1 MTSVAPRREQQSAPL
16 RAQPV
21 DRAEQAVASPAGGS
35 LVSVRNLTRTF
46 ESPAG
51 ALNAIE
57 DISLDIRAGEF
68 LAIVGPSGC
77 GKTTF
82 LRILAD
88 LDQPTSGELV
98 TSGAYPSNSLVFQG
112 RSVFPWMTVEQNIA
126 YGLKLAGAS
135 RVERIERV
143 DDLLQMIGIERFRRS
158 YPHQLSEGM
167 RQRVA
172 VARALAVDPQLLLME
187 EPFSAL
193 DEQTKILLQ
202 DELLQIW
209 ERTGT
214 TIVFVTHSIDEA
226 LVMADRVVV
235 FTAQPGRV
243 KAIIAVDFAR
253 PRAFLD
259 VRSDA
264 RFGGQF
270 RQIWELLRDEVK
282 VTERRSGGVQ

>member
-1 MTSVAPRREQQSAPL
+1 MTAAAPRAAPVV
-16 RAQPV
+16 AQPA
-21 DRAEQAVASPAGGS
+21 DATATAAPPSGGA

-51 ALNAIE
+51 TLNAIE
-57 DISLDIRAGEF
+57 EISLDVHPGEF

-82 LRILAD
+82 LRILAG
-88 LDQPTSGELV
+88 LDQATSGELIAPG
-98 TSGAYPSNSLVFQG
+98 TYPSNALVFQG
-112 RSVFPWMTVEQNIA
+112 RSVFPWMTVEQNIV
-126 YGLKLAGAS
+126 YGLKLAGIS
-135 RVERIERV
+135 QSERSDRAGELIR
-143 DDLLQMIGIERFRRS
+143 LIGIDRFRRS

-172 VARALAVDPQLLLME
+172 VARALAVDPHLLLMD

-209 ERTGT
+209 ERTGK
-214 TIVFVTHSIDEA
+214 TIVFITHSIDEA
-226 LVMADRVVV
+226 LVMADRVAV
-235 FTAQPGRV
+235 FTAQPGRI
-243 KAIIAVDFAR
+243 KAVVDVDFAR

-264 RFGGQF
+264 RFGERF
-270 RQIWELLRDEVK
+270 RQIWELLRDEVAA
-282 VTERRSGGVQ
+282 TDARIGGTR